1 MNHRHADFQSAA
13 LPTEL
18 PGPLRYLATMAA
30 RRKVPQGRPPGKA
43 LAYRKSAAACRVPD
57 AWATRLGDGLGNLAK
72 FNTPVVANG
81 KLYLATFSRQVAVY
95 GLLSE
100 GER

>member
-1 MNHRHADFQSAA
+1 MKNEKWCPGADLNHRHADFQSAA

-18 PGPLRYLATMAA
+18 PGPLRSLAVRTA

-57 AWATRLGDGLGNLAK
+57 ACRKGQESGRVMLDGSVPTSLRPGS
-72 FNTPVVANG
+72 NG
-81 KLYLATFSRQVAVY
+81 CVQ
-95 GLLSE
+95 GL
-100 GER
+100 R